1 MTNDKWVNRWVVPS
15 SSGGGD
21 WIVGQDADGKWGCSC
36 PGWTR
41 HIYCAFC
48 GASLK
53 KDDERCPF
61 CGHTEMVRRD
71 CKHIIDAKCGR
82 AKTVA
87 EAVLDRISQ

>member
-41 HIYCAFC
+41 HIYCGFC
-48 GASLK
+48 DATLK
-53 KDDERCPF
+53 KDDVKCPW
-61 CGHTEMVRRD
+61 CGRTEKVRHD